1 MLVIQIAGGIIV
13 AVLILGAIAA
23 VLLGLAMFAERQ
35 KELAEKEMV
44 EKVFEEPKQKTR
56 RPVTDE
62 PRYQKMKRIR
72 KEAEKKHP
80 ENWKKKDRET
90 LNIYRSL

>member
-44 EKVFEEPKQKTR
+44 ENVFEEPKPKTR
-56 RPVTDE
+56 RQVADE
-62 PRYQKMKRIR
+62 PRYQKTKRIR
-72 KEAEKKHP
+72 TEAAKKHP
-80 ENWKKKDRET
+80 ENWKKKDRDT